1 MFSPFEDRVVRD
13 QCKVVFDAKERGKF
27 VSSWD
32 KTIEQRAGNWQIKR
46 EKERQST
53 YRPQLD
59 FVAATCQY
67 TVFLWDQIQNTK
79 GEKGARQK
87 LDPRIPYFDGK
98 FYPPTYTSQKIRN
111 VSRDVAPN
119 IACLKPVTVLHPAY
133 IEELNFCPRCNATG
147 DDLKWKGWTTSGP
160 RDVHGVSSE
169 EQVIGVQMRCKRCK
183 AERGKA
189 DTPDDE
195 EDDAYCWGTASS
207 QFWERKEH
215 WEIPLGVPHMKWRSA
230 VTSELYDLI
239 VEFRPDTTSAGLAE
253 HIKRKSTDLSRSE
266 LGLTQTQELHLLQ
279 YHKRRREYLLN
290 FEARTKQQVWPGGG
304 QDVKLRKFPEPRTG
318 RHKEGYD
325 NTSISDELITDIYL
339 SWVRATRQG
348 ESEES
353 LRTKTGTSKLGSTLT
368 VEWGLTAPSALIRVP
383 GVALSIDA
391 TFRTA
396 SKATVVDR
404 GKTHTRVYKGGIT
417 SVVNEQ
423 SIILA
428 WRFCFTQGNWELVE
442 LLKGVKRRLELLG
455 VSEPEMVISDCCC
468 HVAKAIHDVFP
479 DAVVCLDVWHFLM
492 RYLVCLVGGSKC
504 PVRQA
509 VAIDIVDAILKS
521 RALPNS
527 PAIYWSK
534 EEQVARLEAAFEK
547 WEAKGVWTAAAAKTH
562 EEQLTHVR
570 KGCLA
575 RPRDDVRADGSRIEG
590 THKGWNSLQR
600 SFSSGLEM
608 MAALGH
614 DHVLR
619 HNTRVE
625 SALKEPPKFIRSTF
639 GSHHVHLVNDCAR
652 RWNKQL
658 ARKSRIDSDMEP
670 LPVLEA
676 PSSGETFGMIKMS
689 SETAAHQSLTS
700 IKKESVDDEELL
712 DLSSQDLLDANYI
725 LSGVGVD
732 PSLLYQLPPKPSGP
746 IASVS
751 TPTPHPCPLPHG
763 AAGGDASLMS
773 PPSPP
778 PPPPLSQSAVH
789 GAFAPGPAASS
800 FQEPLAPQS
809 SSAGPMDLDTDPLYD
824 PESREQKAG
833 IIEAA
838 SKTSD
843 DGESV
848 SSTQKRGDRKGKAV
862 DRSAC
867 QSTSNRKRH
876 AETSANTADDVIEI
890 SDDEGTQSQSKPP
903 PRKKLRLYV
912 PGMPAA
918 AKANSAAA
926 TSSTSSAGTP
936 SINPS
941 SVRACCSPFAPTLH

>member
-253 HIKRKSTDLSRSE
+253 HIKR
-266 LGLTQTQELHLLQ
+266 
-279 YHKRRREYLLN
+279 
-290 FEARTKQQVWPGGG
+290 
-304 QDVKLRKFPEPRTG
+304 
-318 RHKEGYD
+318 
-325 NTSISDELITDIYL
+325 
-339 SWVRATRQG
+339 
-348 ESEES
+348 
-353 LRTKTGTSKLGSTLT
+353 
-368 VEWGLTAPSALIRVP
+368 
-383 GVALSIDA
+383 VALSIDA